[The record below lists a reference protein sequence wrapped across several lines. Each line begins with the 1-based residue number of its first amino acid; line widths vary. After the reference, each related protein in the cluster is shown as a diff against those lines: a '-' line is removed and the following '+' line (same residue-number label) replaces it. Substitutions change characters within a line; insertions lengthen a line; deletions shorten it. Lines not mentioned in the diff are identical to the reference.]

1 MSIHK
6 EHRQRIKARY
16 EEFGL
21 DSFREH
27 EVLEMLLFY
36 CIPRRDTNE
45 IAHRLIERFGSV
57 AKTLDAPVRELEMVE
72 GMGHSSALFLK
83 MLRDLD
89 GYCAKHAHETRI
101 LSCAAEYAEYMRPY
115 FKGSKIEKVVLLCM
129 DGKGQVLACRE
140 VAEGTV
146 NATTVS
152 IRKIVEV
159 AISEGATAVVLSHN
173 HPSGVAIPSPEDVS
187 TTIQVEQAL
196 DTIEVA
202 LLDHLI
208 MDDEEFVS
216 LAEAG
221 KYKPR
226 YAFRPLIR

>member
-6 EHRQRIKARY
+6 DHRQRVKARY
-16 EEFGL
+16 AEFGL

-36 CIPRRDTNE
+36 CVPRRDTNE

-57 AKTLDAPVRELEMVE
+57 SKTLAAPLRELEKVE
-72 GMGHSSALFLK
+72 GMGYNSAQFLK
-83 MLRDLD
+83 MIHDLG
-89 GYCAKHAHETRI
+89 GYCAKHSPKIRM
-101 LSCAAEYAEYMRPY
+101 LSNSTEFADYMRPY
-115 FKGSKIEKVVLLCM
+115 FKDSKIEKVVLLCM

-159 AISEGATAVVLSHN
+159 AIAEGATAVVLAHN
-173 HPSGVAIPSPEDVS
+173 HPSGLAIPSQEDVF
-187 TTIQVEQAL
+187 TTMQVEQAL
-196 DTIEVA
+196 ETIEVA
-202 LLDHLI
+202 LIDHLI

-216 LAEAG
+216 LVDTG
-221 KYKPR
+221 RYKPK
-226 YAFRPLIR
+226 YVFKPLLR

>member
-45 IAHRLIERFGSV
+45 IAHKLIERFGSV
-57 AKTLDAPVRELEMVE
+57 AKTMEAPVRELEKVE

-83 MLRDLD
+83 MIHDLD
-89 GYCAKHAHETRI
+89 GYCLKHSPEIRM
-101 LSCAAEYAEYMRPY
+101 LSGIAEYADYMRPY

-152 IRKIVEV
+152 VRKIVEV
-159 AISEGATAVVLSHN
+159 AIAEGATAVVLAHN
-173 HPSGVAIPSPEDVS
+173 HPSGLAIPSQEDVA

-196 DTIEVA
+196 GTIDVA
-202 LLDHLI
+202 LIDHLI

-216 LAEAG
+216 LTEAG
-221 KYKPR
+221 QYKPK
-226 YAFRPLIR
+226 YVFRPFAR

>member
-6 EHRQRIKARY
+6 DHRQRIKARY

-45 IAHRLIERFGSV
+45 IAHRLIERFGCI
-57 AKTLDAPVRELEMVE
+57 AKTLEAPVRELEKVE
-72 GMGHSSALFLK
+72 GMGHSSAQFLK
-83 MLRDLD
+83 MVYDLH
-89 GYCAKHAHETRI
+89 GYCAKHSPKASV
-101 LSCAAEYAEYMRPY
+101 LSCATEYAEYMHPY
-115 FKGSKIEKVVLLCM
+115 FQGSKIEKVVLLCM

-140 VAEGTV
+140 VTEGTV

-152 IRKIVEV
+152 IRKIVEI
-159 AISEGATAVVLSHN
+159 AIAEGATAVVLAHN
-173 HPSGVAIPSPEDVS
+173 HPSGLALPSPEDIS
-187 TTIQVEQAL
+187 TTMQVEQAL
-196 DTIEVA
+196 ETIEVA

-208 MDDEEFVS
+208 MDGEEFIS
-216 LAEAG
+216 LAASG
-221 KYKPR
+221 SYNPK
-226 YAFRPLIR
+226 YAFRSLMR